1 MEDIPT
7 FNAVMSSIP
16 TNRFYFRFGLKLN
29 KLCILTVLN
38 WYKTD
43 TTQEEERLL
52 KVIFNLHLFNVQY
65 NLYGVW
71 LTVREIKRIE
81 MIYLTT

>member
-7 FNAVMSSIP
+7 FNAIMSSIP
-16 TNRFYFRFGLKLN
+16 TNRLYFRFGLKMN
-29 KLCILTVLN
+29 KLCILAILN

-52 KVIFNLHLFNVQY
+52 KVFVQCSIQI
-65 NLYGVW
+65 VW
-71 LTVREIKRIE
+71 SMAYR
-81 MIYLTT
+81 

>member
-7 FNAVMSSIP
+7 FNAIMSSIP
-16 TNRFYFRFGLKLN
+16 TNRLYFRFGLNMN
-29 KLCILTVLN
+29 KLCILTILN

-52 KVIFNLHLFNVQY
+52 KCSSIYICSMFNTICME
-65 NLYGVW
+65 YG
-71 LTVREIKRIE
+71 LPLGK
-81 MIYLTT
+81 

>member
-7 FNAVMSSIP
+7 FNAIMSSIP
-16 TNRFYFRFGLKLN
+16 TNRLYFRFGLNMN

-71 LTVREIKRIE
+71 LTVREVKRIG

>member
-16 TNRFYFRFGLKLN
+16 TNRLYFRFGLNMN

-52 KVIFNLHLFNVQY
+52 KMIFNLHLFNVQY
-65 NLYGVW
+65 SFYRVW

>member
-7 FNAVMSSIP
+7 FNAIMSSIP
-16 TNRFYFRFGLKLN
+16 TNRLYFRFGLNMN

-52 KVIFNLHLFNVQY
+52 KCSSIYICSMFNTICME
-65 NLYGVW
+65 YG
-71 LTVREIKRIE
+71 LPLGK
-81 MIYLTT
+81 